1 MSEQVMVQSLDR
13 TFDILELLAGAQGGV
28 SLTEISQRLELH
40 KSTVYRLLAALRKR
54 GYIEQSEKRGAYRLG
69 LEFLHLCSQYL
80 NSLELKTEAEPHLRR
95 LSQVTG
101 QTVFL
106 AIHQGGE
113 VVYIDKVEQ
122 FNSLRKYSVIGQR
135 RPLHCT
141 SLGKALLLGLSEA
154 EIAGYCAG
162 RTFEACSPRTITG
175 PDALQEDLRLCR
187 RRGWTH
193 DDQEYTLGEQ
203 CVGAPIYDYREKV
216 TAAVSVS
223 WLMKAQPQ
231 ARAEEMA
238 ACVME
243 AAWQISRRM
252 GSRAA
257 PPHAAPG

>member
-1 MSEQVMVQSLDR
+1 MVQSLDR

-54 GYIEQSEKRGAYRLG
+54 GYIEQSEKRAPTASGS
-69 LEFLHLCSQYL
+69 EFLHLCGQYL

-162 RTFEACSPRTITG
+162 RDLRGRSPRDHHRPRTRCRRTCG
-175 PDALQEDLRLCR
+175 SAAGAVTTTTRNTPSATMRRRADLRLPGEGD
-187 RRGWTH
+187 RGGQRVLA
-193 DDQEYTLGEQ
+193 DEGPAAGPGGGE
-203 CVGAPIYDYREKV
+203 
-216 TAAVSVS
+216 
-223 WLMKAQPQ
+223 
-231 ARAEEMA
+231 A

-257 PPHAAPG
+257 PPRAAPG

>member
-1 MSEQVMVQSLDR
+1 MVQSLDR

-28 SLTEISQRLELH
+28 SLTEISQRLDLH

-54 GYIEQSEKRGAYRLG
+54 GYIEQSGRRGVYRLG

-80 NSLELKTEAEPHLRR
+80 NSLELKTEAEPFLRH

-106 AIHQGGE
+106 AILQDGE

-122 FNSLRKYSVIGQR
+122 FNSLRKYSIIGQR

-141 SLGKALLLGLSEA
+141 SLGKALLLGMSEP
-154 EIAGYCAG
+154 EITGFYAG
-162 RTFEACSPRTITG
+162 RTLGACTPRTITD
-175 PDALQEDLRLCR
+175 PTALLEDLRLCR

-223 WLMKAQPQ
+223 WLMKGFPE

-238 ACVME
+238 AYVME
-243 AAWQISRRM
+243 TAWQISQRM
-252 GSRAA
+252 GSRRV
-257 PPHAAPG
+257 PPHLALG